1 MGTQTSRPVG
11 SKKDSS
17 VSPPAP
23 HAFAWTP
30 ELILKSIEV
39 AALVLGGAWGLFVY
53 TSKSQSAQRELAEFN
68 TAHAKEPRL
77 DVSSEL
83 TVRDLQTNAD
93 GTHTYK
99 ASFKV
104 VLKNISKTTFDVSYA
119 ITEYYLGVLSVAHPG
134 PNEIVQINP
143 PHNIFY
149 AEQPG
154 PVQWTKIGNYA
165 SVNKSNA
172 EKHYDISAALGR
184 AGITS
189 ADENAGLAS
198 VLNEGESSERGR
210 EYLVRALPSQILCFV
225 VELGVNG
232 ATEGKGVRFYRDW
245 RYLDEASRD
254 IPAAK

>member
-1 MGTQTSRPVG
+1 MRPNQSMRSVPGTAALRAGLTDSFNCRIIFRGVLASSSSKSVSTPLVPMGTQTSRPVG

-39 AALVLGGAWGLFVY
+39 AALVRGGAWGLFVY

-77 DVSSEL
+77 DVTSEL

-119 ITEYYLGVLSVAHPG
+119 ITEYYLGVLSVAQPG

-143 PHNIFY
+143 PHNIF
-149 AEQPG
+149 
-154 PVQWTKIGNYA
+154 
-165 SVNKSNA
+165 
-172 EKHYDISAALGR
+172 
-184 AGITS
+184 
-189 ADENAGLAS
+189 
-198 VLNEGESSERGR
+198 
-210 EYLVRALPSQILCFV
+210 
-225 VELGVNG
+225 
-232 ATEGKGVRFYRDW
+232 
-245 RYLDEASRD
+245 
-254 IPAAK
+254 